1 MNKLVKTN
9 PILQKAQ
16 ELREQNRAELVNLE
30 SFNKALNRKPA
41 IVKTNNFANN
51 TKYVPISHIQ
61 TMLDTMYFGL
71 WQTKNF
77 QYKVI
82 ANELVGSID
91 LWLWHPVIK
100 DWLVRTGVAATQIR
114 QSKGAKLTDIGAKIK
129 NALEM
134 DAAHLYADCVKS
146 AAKTL
151 GPAFGRDLN
160 REFTDN
166 YKAVL
171 SNYVDSQS
179 YTTESVDAQINTCK
193 TTQELLVIWDSN
205 PLFKQDAELGELF
218 EQRKNELLNA
228 GFGR

>member
-9 PILQKAQ
+9 PTLQKAAQ
-16 ELREQNRAELVNLE
+16 LREENRAELVNLE
-30 SFNKALNRKPA
+30 TFNKALNRKPA
-41 IVKTNNFANN
+41 VTKTNKFANN
-51 TKYVPISHIQ
+51 TKYVPISHVQ
-61 TMLDTMYFGL
+61 TMLDTLYFGL

-91 LWLWHPVIK
+91 LWVWHPVVK

-114 QSKGAKLTDIGAKIK
+114 QNKGAKLTDIGAKIK

-160 REFTDN
+160 RDFSDN
-166 YKAVL
+166 YKAIVSKHVESGAYNAQEVKTNVAAIHDL
-171 SNYVDSQS
+171 NDLFDYWESNQYWQQDSAIKAIFEERQR
-179 YTTESVDAQINTCK
+179 D
-193 TTQELLVIWDSN
+193 L
-205 PLFKQDAELGELF
+205 QD
-218 EQRKNELLNA
+218 EQ
-228 GFGR
+228 F

>member
-9 PILQKAQ
+9 PTLQKAAQ
-16 ELREQNRAELVNLE
+16 LREENRAELVNLE
-30 SFNKALNRKPA
+30 TFNKALNRKPA
-41 IVKTNNFANN
+41 VTKTNKFANN
-51 TKYVPISHIQ
+51 TKYVPISHVQ
-61 TMLDTMYFGL
+61 TMLDTLYFGL

-91 LWLWHPVIK
+91 LWVWHPVVK

-114 QSKGAKLTDIGAKIK
+114 QNKGAKLTDIGAKIK
-129 NALEM
+129 NAFEM

-160 REFTDN
+160 RDFSDN
-166 YKAVL
+166 YKALL
-171 SNYVDSQS
+171 SKHVESQS
-179 YTTESVDAQINTCK
+179 YNIQTVEKELNTCK
-193 TTQELLVIWDSN
+193 TTQELLILWESN
-205 PLFKQDAELGELF
+205 PLFKQDQELGELF
-218 EQRKNELLNA
+218 EQRKNELLNVE
-228 GFGR
+228 FG